1 MKLKANNR
9 LGGGYDQKNTE
20 TSPSVKSYKPTTAQQ
35 FPKFAGIKTFMRL
48 PHSRTAQG
56 IDFAVVG
63 VPWDGATSY
72 RTGQRMAPEAI
83 RRVSVTLRPY
93 NLALDVGIFEH
104 CSGVDYGDL
113 AVIPGYIEET
123 YAKIETELVPLVEAG
138 VIPVMMGGD
147 HSITLPELRAIA
159 NIHGPVALVHFD
171 SHTDTNDQYFGK
183 PFYHGSPFRRAV
195 EESIILPDHSIQVGM
210 HGSVYSKDAYDD
222 ARSLGFMVSTMSDIR
237 QTGIPT
243 MIERIRDRVGQ
254 AKVFVTFDIDVVDPA
269 FAPGTGTPE
278 VGGFTSAE
286 AIDLINGLKG
296 LNFVGFDVVE
306 VLPDCDTSDLTA
318 LMAAN
323 IIYEFLSLIALN
335 KKDSKLKAI

>member
-1 MKLKANNR
+1 MDTIKK
-9 LGGGYDQKNTE
+9 KPE
-20 TSPSVKSYKPTTAQQ
+20 TSASVKSYKPITAQQ
-35 FPKFAGIKTFMRL
+35 LPKFAGIKTYMRL
-48 PHSRTAQG
+48 PHCRTTQG

-72 RTGQRMAPEAI
+72 RTGQRMAPDAI

-93 NLALDVGIFEH
+93 NLALDVGIFEQ

-113 AVIPGYIEET
+113 SVVPGYIEET
-123 YAKIETELVPLVEAG
+123 YARIESELSPLVEAG

-147 HSITLPELRAIA
+147 HSITLPELRAMA
-159 NIHGPVALVHFD
+159 KIHGPVALVHFD

-183 PFYHGSPFRRAV
+183 PYYHGSPFRRAV
-195 EESIILPDHSIQVGM
+195 EENILLPANSIQVGM
-210 HGSVYSKDAYDD
+210 RGSVYSKDAYHDSM
-222 ARSLGFMVSTMSDIR
+222 SLGFKVATMADIR
-237 QTGIPT
+237 QMGLETL
-243 MIERIRDRVGQ
+243 IESIRCRVGR

-286 AIDLINGLKG
+286 AIDLIHGLKG
-296 LNFVGFDVVE
+296 LNFVGFDMVE
-306 VLPDCDTSDLTA
+306 VLPDYDTADITA

-323 IIYEFLSLIALN
+323 IIYEFLSLISLN
-335 KKDSKLKAI
+335 KKNSKRNE